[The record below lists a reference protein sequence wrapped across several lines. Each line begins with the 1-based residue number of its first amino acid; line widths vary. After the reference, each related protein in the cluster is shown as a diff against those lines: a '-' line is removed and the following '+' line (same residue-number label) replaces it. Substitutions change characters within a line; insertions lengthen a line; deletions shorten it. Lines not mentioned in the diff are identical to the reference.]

1 MKTIE
6 ELDSAI
12 ATGGF
17 DEFVQITE
25 AKYDKQ
31 LVEIA
36 AQITARPETRLVLIA
51 GPSSSGKTTTAMHLK
66 YHLAAN
72 GIRPLVLSTDDY
84 FVGDARNPR
93 DESGN
98 LDYEHIEAMDI
109 PRLNADLAGLLEG
122 REVHL
127 RNFDFATKTGF
138 DDATPTRLASDEVI
152 VMEGLHCLNPR
163 LTADI
168 PAEWKFL
175 LYVRLLP
182 RLSFADKTR
191 ISTTDI
197 RLLRRIVR
205 DNLFRNTTATETIGF
220 WPVVRRGEERWIF
233 PFECNA
239 NAVFNSAIDYEVPVL
254 KPIVEKLL
262 NGAKSAKGGKNGAP
276 LSADDEAV
284 IDRLLAFLAR
294 FREAPASAVP
304 SDSLLREYIGGSSL
318 AY

>member
-12 ATGGF
+12 DAGGF
-17 DEFVQITE
+17 DEFVQVTE

-31 LVEIA
+31 LVEVA
-36 AQITARPETRLVLIA
+36 AQITMRPETRLVLIA

-72 GIRPLVLSTDDY
+72 GLRPLVLSTDDY

-93 DESGN
+93 DENGD

-109 PRLNADLAGLLEG
+109 PRLNSDLLALLEG
-122 REVHL
+122 REVRL

-138 DDATPTRLASDEVI
+138 DDEAPTRLAPDEII

-163 LTADI
+163 LTSEI
-168 PAEWKFL
+168 PAWWKFL
-175 LYVRLLP
+175 LYVRLMP
-182 RLSFADKTR
+182 RLPFADGSKAS
-191 ISTTDI
+191 STDL

-205 DNLFRNTTATETIGF
+205 DHLFRNTSAMETIRL
-220 WPVVRRGEERWIF
+220 WPNVRRGEERWIF

-239 NAVFNSAIDYEVPVL
+239 NAVFNSAIDYEVPIL
-254 KPIVEKLL
+254 KPVVEKLL
-262 NGAKSAKGGKNGAP
+262 DEALAAGKNGAP
-276 LSADDEAV
+276 LSDDAAAT
-284 IDRLLAFLAR
+284 IARLRGFLAR
-294 FREAPASAVP
+294 FRAATASSVP

-318 AY
+318 SY